1 MIMSIYVYLQLW
13 VNNESNHGHIIV
25 GSRQELR
32 TRANPCNLPLFIPF
46 SRSFR
51 FIVRSLKKV
60 VEF

>member
-1 MIMSIYVYLQLW
+1 MSIYVYLQLW

-25 GSRQELR
+25 GSRQELQ

-46 SRSFR
+46 FWSFR

-60 VEF
+60 VDFW